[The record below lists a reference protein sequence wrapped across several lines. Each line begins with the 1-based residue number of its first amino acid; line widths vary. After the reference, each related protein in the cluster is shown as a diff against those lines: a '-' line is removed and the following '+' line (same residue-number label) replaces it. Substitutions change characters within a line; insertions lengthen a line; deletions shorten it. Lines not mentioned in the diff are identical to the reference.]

1 MKILLVS
8 PPKSKPGFHTLRDEI
23 CFQDVIYVPF
33 PIRLGTVAG
42 ILKADN
48 DITVIDANAMD
59 YTWEQLEEKMPQ
71 ADMVIIE
78 SASGLIH
85 HDLQT
90 FRIAKRK
97 LGESVKTV
105 LIENIVAPAFPERLL
120 IDYQELDVIV
130 RGQPE
135 VVFNNWRQN
144 WDRPEEVAG
153 LAFRNGDDIYT
164 NVPAAL
170 PANLDDYPF
179 MHYEAFPMD
188 RYSISYLAAP
198 MYEKVISGIRFRSTR
213 DCPYAC
219 PFCII
224 QPSEVRGYDRRSFQM
239 NVNRTVDEIEHVI
252 KTYNLKGIFF
262 WDETFTINQK
272 RTMAMCEEII
282 NRGLKFTWRC
292 LTRVDTLNQP
302 LLEKMYEAGCRHIE
316 FGLESGDQ
324 AVRTQLQKK
333 FPDEKAI
340 EAIGWTRKAGIS
352 ANCDFIIGMPWETPA
367 TLNKTIDLA
376 TKLMADNIH
385 ITMAFPYPETEFHRV
400 AKQDELLL
408 LDDFYPIMTNE
419 RVRVGAK
426 PWVRSRTMTSDELYE
441 GWVRA
446 RQTVNKHYLVH
457 QVLLS
462 PSTWWRYLKLCTN
475 WDDFSRIAVKAI
487 RSLQKAFLQPQQDTG
502 SSLQDAAPSGETIR

>member
-1 MKILLVS
+1 MKILLIS

-33 PIRLGTVAG
+33 PMRLGIVAG
-42 ILKADN
+42 ILKPDN
-48 DITVIDANAMD
+48 DIAVIDANAMD
-59 YTWEQLEEKMPQ
+59 YDWQQLEEKMPE
-71 ADMVIIE
+71 ADMIIIE

-90 FRIAKRK
+90 FRIAKKKFGDGVR
-97 LGESVKTV
+97 TV
-105 LIENIVAPAFPERLL
+105 LIENIVAPAFPERILN
-120 IDYQELDVIV
+120 DFPELDVIV

-135 VVFNNWRQN
+135 VVFNAWRQN
-144 WDRPEEVAG
+144 WNKPETVGG
-153 LAFRNGDDIYT
+153 LAYRKDGQIFVNS
-164 NVPAAL
+164 AAPL
-170 PANLDDYPF
+170 PDSLEEYPF

-239 NVNRTVDEIEHVI
+239 SPARTVNEIEHVVR
-252 KTYNLKGIFF
+252 KYNLEGIFF
-262 WDETFTINQK
+262 WDETFTVNQK
-272 RTMAMCEEII
+272 RAMAICEEII
-282 NRGLKFTWRC
+282 QRGLKFTWRC
-292 LTRVDTLNQP
+292 LTRVDTLNKP

-333 FPDEKAI
+333 FPDERAVDAI
-340 EAIGWTRKAGIS
+340 RWTREAGIS
-352 ANCDFIIGMPWETPA
+352 ANCDFIVGMPWETPE
-367 TLNKTIDLA
+367 TLNKTISLA

-385 ITMAFPYPETEFHRV
+385 LTMAFPYPETEFHRV
-400 AKQDELLL
+400 AKQDGLLL
-408 LDDFYPIMTNE
+408 LDDFYPIMINE

-426 PWVRSRTMTSDELYE
+426 PWVRSHAMTSDELYE
-441 GWVRA
+441 GWGRA
-446 RQTVNKHYLVH
+446 RRTVNRHYLIH
-457 QVLLS
+457 QVMLS

-475 WDDFSRIAVKAI
+475 WEDFTRLSSRAVHSVRKA
-487 RSLQKAFLQPQQDTG
+487 LTPQQQD
-502 SSLQDAAPSGETIR
+502 SSKIQDARTIS

>member
-1 MKILLVS
+1 MKVLLIS
-8 PPKSKPGFHTLRDEI
+8 PPKFREGFHTLRDEI

-33 PIRLGTVAG
+33 PMRLGLVAG
-42 ILKADN
+42 ILKKDH
-48 DITVIDANAMD
+48 DIAVIDANAMD
-59 YTWEQLEEKMPQ
+59 YTYEQLEQKMPD

-78 SASGLIH
+78 SASGLIS

-90 FRIAKRK
+90 FEIAKRK
-97 LGESVKTV
+97 IGPQVKTV

-120 IDYQELDVIV
+120 TDFPNLDVIV

-135 VVFNNWRQN
+135 VVFTRWKDH
-144 WDRPEEVAG
+144 WDDPEAVEG
-153 LAFRNGDDIYT
+153 LAFRRSGQIVVNPPAPLPGDIDE
-164 NVPAAL
+164 
-170 PANLDDYPF
+170 YPF
-179 MHYEAFPMD
+179 IHYEAFPMD

-198 MYEKVISGIRFRSTR
+198 MYEKVISGIRFRTTR

-224 QPSEVRGYDRRSFQM
+224 QPSAARGYDRRSFQM
-239 NVNRTVDEIEHVI
+239 SPQRAVDEIEHVV
-252 KTYNLKGIFF
+252 TRYNLKGIFF

-272 RTMAMCEEII
+272 RTMAMCDEVLR
-282 NRGLKFTWRC
+282 RGLKFTWRC

-333 FPDEKAI
+333 FPDERAI
-340 EAIGWTRKAGIS
+340 EAIRWTRDAGIS
-352 ANCDFIIGMPWETPA
+352 ANCDFIVGMPWETPQ

-376 TKLMADNIH
+376 KKLMADNIH
-385 ITMAFPYPETEFHRV
+385 LTMAFPYPETEFHRV
-400 AKQDELLL
+400 AGADGLLQV
-408 LDDFYPIMTNE
+408 DDFYPVMINE

-426 PWVRSRTMTSDELYE
+426 PWVRSRAMTSDELLE
-441 GWVRA
+441 GWIMA
-446 RQTVNKHYLVH
+446 RKSVNRHYLVH

-462 PSTWWRYLKLCTN
+462 PGTWWRYLKLCTN
-475 WDDFSRIAVKAI
+475 WDDLSNLSLRGVKAI
-487 RSLQKAFLQPQQDTG
+487 RKAFLQEQPA
-502 SSLQDAAPSGETIR
+502 SS